1 MNSLLS
7 VEALDSTFVEFHN
20 SFTIRGTIRAFPLV
34 RSQMPTKKGDRQI
47 LVRFYRKK
55 PSSCWVIYGNPPN
68 NVMLSWLCSTDL
80 GVHTSQDRSCRKA
93 WQLRSTRPAWR
104 PWILTLGGHGSPM
117 GFVCVKV
124 CESVWKGVKVC
135 ERVWKG
141 VCVCLSL
148 SLSVRLFFSW
158 AIDCWINSW
167 AMTLMT
173 QVSIQIIQGEAWPTS
188 CGLSWGQEGMDWY
201 NRYVNI
207 SSQMVHLHY
216 VQTKNRQMQQ
226 IRIRFLS
233 LVGGFNLPL
242 WKILV
247 TICYYSQSQY
257 MEKKKHVGVSE
268 NSVSLNPMVNDHYPY

>member
-1 MNSLLS
+1 METPLTMSCCHGCVQRTWES
-7 VEALDSTFVEFHN
+7 IPARTGAVEKLGSWGR
-20 SFTIRGTIRAFPLV
+20 RGL
-34 RSQMPTKKGDRQI
+34 
-47 LVRFYRKK
+47 
-55 PSSCWVIYGNPPN
+55 
-68 NVMLSWLCSTDL
+68 
-80 GVHTSQDRSCRKA
+80 
-93 WQLRSTRPAWR
+93 
-104 PWILTLGGHGSPM
+104 LGGPEFWPWGAM
-117 GFVCVKV
+117 GLPWDL
-124 CESVWKGVKVC
+124 SVWKCVKVC
-135 ERVWKG
+135 ERVWKCVKG
-141 VCVCLSL
+141 CERVCVCLSL

-257 MEKKKHVGVSE
+257 MEKKKKHVGVSE

>member
-1 MNSLLS
+1 MAVFNGPGSPYQPGQELSKSLAVEVDAACL
-7 VEALDSTFVEFHN
+7 EALNFDP
-20 SFTIRGTIRAFPLV
+20 GGP
-34 RSQMPTKKGDRQI
+34 
-47 LVRFYRKK
+47 
-55 PSSCWVIYGNPPN
+55 WVSHGIC
-68 NVMLSWLCSTDL
+68 LCES
-80 GVHTSQDRSCRKA
+80 VWK
-93 WQLRSTRPAWR
+93 
-104 PWILTLGGHGSPM
+104 
-117 GFVCVKV
+117 CVKG
-124 CESVWKGVKVC
+124 CESVWKGVKGC
-135 ERVWKG
+135 

-257 MEKKKHVGVSE
+257 MEKKTCGCVWK
-268 NSVSLNPMVNDHYPY
+268 